1 MEATAKKLK
10 RGKKQEKKK
19 IKGGEIISRMLA
31 AEGVERVFGII
42 DGTYFGFYA
51 SMQEHGIQLITPRH
65 ETCTVHMAG
74 AYARQTGGLGVCM
87 ASNGPGVA
95 NVLPGVAVEN
105 AEGNRVLLI
114 TSSRRVGIIAPDRGG
129 TFQHFPQVEV
139 TRPMTKWSCAV
150 PSVDRV
156 AEIMRRALRFC
167 YTGRPGVVHVD
178 VPESVMNAD
187 VPLDARWFREPGTY
201 RVLAPLEPTP
211 QQIDDAARMLTAA
224 RRPLIQAGSG
234 VIHALAGE
242 ELRELAARLEAL
254 ITTSWGAR
262 AAVDERGPHAVPMA
276 YLDAVSTA
284 RREADLVLVLGSRV
298 GETDW
303 WGKPPYWGDPAEQK
317 LIQVDIDP
325 DHLGDIRPADLP
337 IQADVKAFMRA
348 LLKRLESGPVGD
360 LQPRREQVNRIKEL
374 CRLRREELDLKL
386 ADADAPMGTSRAGAR
401 DHGMCSAHLAEACQ
415 SVLDDDAV
423 LVIDGGNTAIWA
435 NFYHEVRAFNTI
447 VTTPK
452 MGMLGAGV
460 SQALGAQVAH
470 PGRQVV
476 CITGDG
482 AMGFHMQEIETAVRN
497 ALPVIYVV
505 VCDKQ
510 WGMVKMNQQFMLK
523 PLKTFFLRSLAA
535 HETINADLG
544 EIAWDDLGRAM
555 GAQGERVCDPTAL
568 KAALRRA
575 AKETA
580 LPTVI
585 HVDVDPV
592 KHMWAPDLKA
602 FKEMHEE
609 PQG

>member
-1 MEATAKKLK
+1 MEAAAKQLK
-10 RGKKQEKKK
+10 RTKKQDKKK

-51 SMQEHGIQLITPRH
+51 SMQAHGIQLITPRH

-114 TSSRRVGIIAPDRGG
+114 TSSRRVQIIDPDRGG
-129 TFQHFPQVEV
+129 TFQHFAQTEV

-156 AEIMRRALRFC
+156 AEIMRRALRYC

-187 VPLDARWFREPGTY
+187 VAPDASWFREPGEY
-201 RVLAPLEPTP
+201 RVLEPLAPTSTQLDRAV
-211 QQIDDAARMLTAA
+211 QLLAAAE
-224 RRPLIQAGSG
+224 RPLIQAGSG

-242 ELRELAARLEAL
+242 ELRALAARLEAP

-325 DHLGDIRPADLP
+325 DHLGDIRRADLP

-348 LLKRLESGPVGD
+348 LLERLQGAPEQG
-360 LQPRREQVNRIKEL
+360 LQKRREQLNRIKEL

-386 ADADAPMGTSRAGAR
+386 ADTGAP
-401 DHGMCSAHLAEACQ
+401 MCSAHLSEACQ

-460 SQALGAQVAH
+460 SQALGAQVAN

-476 CITGDG
+476 CIIGDG

-510 WGMVKMNQQFMLK
+510 WGMVKMNQQFALK
-523 PLKTFFLRSLAA
+523 PLKTFFLRSLEA

-544 EIAWDDLGRAM
+544 EIAWDALGRAM
-555 GAQGERVCDPTAL
+555 GAVGERV
-568 KAALRRA
+568 
-575 AKETA
+575 
-580 LPTVI
+580 
-585 HVDVDPV
+585 
-592 KHMWAPDLKA
+592 
-602 FKEMHEE
+602 
-609 PQG
+609 G